1 LLGLSAGEEKSFTV
15 TYPEDFSNEKYAGK
29 EVTFEVKVS
38 SVKAKEVDDLDD
50 EFAKTVS
57 DFDTLEALRA
67 DIKENIRRQ
76 RENERD
82 HELGNKAL
90 DQVVEAA
97 KIEWPLAFEEETL
110 EQEMNRLTRDMEN
123 YGISIDNYLQI
134 QKQSREE
141 FMESLRDRVTERM
154 QRTLAM
160 GKIAELEGLKV
171 SESEILER
179 AKLIAD
185 MSGRGDQL
193 WRNILAS
200 EAQQSII
207 ANDLLVDKVIHWLS
221 ATARGEEPTAEP
233 EEEEEAVS
241 AEAETAEVEAETGEA
256 EVDSP
261 AVEADQAAE
270 VEADAETDQDKS
282 ESAEEPATTQV

>member
-1 LLGLSAGEEKSFTV
+1 
-15 TYPEDFSNEKYAGK
+15 
-29 EVTFEVKVS
+29 
-38 SVKAKEVDDLDD
+38 
-50 EFAKTVS
+50 
-57 DFDTLEALRA
+57 
-67 DIKENIRRQ
+67 
-76 RENERD
+76 
-82 HELGNKAL
+82 
-90 DQVVEAA
+90 
-97 KIEWPLAFEEETL
+97 
-110 EQEMNRLTRDMEN
+110 MNRLTREMET

-141 FMESLRDRVTERM
+141 FMETLRGQVAERM
-154 QRTLAM
+154 KRSLAL
-160 GKIAELEGLKV
+160 GKIAELENLKV

-179 AKLIAD
+179 AKLISD

-233 EEEEEAVS
+233 EEEEAVS